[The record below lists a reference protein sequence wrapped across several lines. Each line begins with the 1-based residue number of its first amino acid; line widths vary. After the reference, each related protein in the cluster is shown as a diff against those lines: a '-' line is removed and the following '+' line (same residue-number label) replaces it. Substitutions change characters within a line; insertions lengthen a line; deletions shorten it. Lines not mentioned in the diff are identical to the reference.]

1 VAKME
6 KIINF
11 GKEAKLQIL
20 EAFNKTVDEN
30 GYIVEKSNLAQKVL
44 TIDGE
49 ELKLEDFAGIRKGS
63 AIFIKSDLVSIIN
76 LVDFLQ

>member
-1 VAKME
+1 ME
-6 KIINF
+6 KIITF
-11 GKEAKLQIL
+11 EKEAKLEIL

-30 GYIVEKSNLAQKVL
+30 GYIVEKTKPSQRVL

-63 AIFIKSDLVSIIN
+63 EIFIKADLVSIIN
-76 LVDFLQ
+76 LVDLLQ

>member
-1 VAKME
+1 ME
-6 KIINF
+6 KIITF
-11 GKEAKLQIL
+11 EKEAKLKIL
-20 EAFNKTVDEN
+20 EAFNKTIDEN
-30 GYIVEKSNLAQKVL
+30 NYIVEQENPLQKVL

-63 AIFIKSDLVSIIN
+63 EIFIKSDLVSIIN